1 MSEESVS
8 VTLEQVSGY
17 EFRVRFEDSAIPDLS
32 TDLSAPLGHDAGP
45 NPERMLTAAVVNCL
59 AASLLFSLG
68 KFKNVPGGQLR
79 ATATSRTGRNADK
92 RVRVEDIA
100 VRIQL
105 PGLAADY
112 TSLDRILTQFE
123 GFCTVTESVRQG
135 VEVDVAVV
143 DGSGAVLHQSRA
155 GGPAA

>member
-1 MSEESVS
+1 MASIAV
-8 VTLEQVSGY
+8 
-17 EFRVRFEDSAIPDLS
+17 
-32 TDLSAPLGHDAGP
+32 P
-45 NPERMLTAAVVNCL
+45 NPDAFVFGVSRSISGRQWRWRGGPPGDAADALRLGISDVTAR
-59 AASLLFSLG
+59 LF
-68 KFKNVPGGQLR
+68 
-79 ATATSRTGRNADK
+79 TARG
-92 RVRVEDIA
+92 VRVEDIA

>member
-1 MSEESVS
+1 MSDESVS

-17 EFRVRFEDSAIPDLS
+17 EFRVRFEESAIPDLA

-45 NPERMLTAAVVNCL
+45 NTERMLTAAVVNCL

-68 KFKNVPGGQLR
+68 KFKNVPGGTIR
-79 ATATSRTGRNADK
+79 ASASARTGRNAEK
-92 RVRVEDIA
+92 RVRVENIA
-100 VRIQL
+100 VKIEL
-105 PGLAADY
+105 PGVAADY
-112 TSLDRILTQFE
+112 TALDRILAQFE

-135 VEVDVAVV
+135 VAVDVCVV
-143 DGSGAVLHQSRA
+143 DGNGTLLHESSE